1 MKTAIF
7 PVLVLTC
14 RAATA
19 QAEISAA
26 ELDSAAAAIE
36 PRVIEWR
43 RDFHRNP
50 ELANREFRT
59 SEKVAEHLR
68 ALGLE
73 VRTGMAHTG
82 VVAVIEGKLPGPTI
96 LLRAD
101 MDALPVTEKTDVPFR
116 STATGEFR
124 GRAVGVMH
132 ACGHD
137 AHTAILM
144 GVAEILVKL
153 RERLPGRVLLV
164 FQPAEE
170 GVPEGER
177 GGAPLMLDEGLLKI
191 ARPDAAFALH
201 VGSSLNT
208 GTVAIRPGPLM
219 AGSDFFRIIVTGK
232 QSHGSRPWQ
241 GVDAIVTAAQIVN
254 SLQTIVSR
262 QVDITELPSVVSI
275 GAVNG
280 GVRHNIIAETVEM
293 LGTIRT
299 FSPAMRQ
306 DIIERMKRTVTSIA
320 AAGGATAELEMM
332 PAPNP
337 VLTNEPALTEQ
348 VVNSLRAVLGADA
361 VKTSG
366 LLTVAEDFAHIANA
380 VPSAY
385 FWVGVTPPS
394 RSAKTAP
401 DNHSDLFYVDEA
413 GITVGLRT
421 LLRVAVDYLQSP
433 VRPDPPNK

>member
-1 MKTAIF
+1 MKPATYPGLLLAC
-7 PVLVLTC
+7 V
-14 RAATA
+14 AATSH
-19 QAEISAA
+19 AEITGA
-26 ELDSAAAAIE
+26 ELDSAAAAIG
-36 PRVIEWR
+36 PKVIEWR

-59 SEKVAEHLR
+59 SAKVAGHLR
-68 ALGLE
+68 GLGLA
-73 VRTGMAHTG
+73 VRTGIAHTG
-82 VVAVIEGKLPGPTI
+82 VVAVVEGKLPGPTI

-124 GRAVGVMH
+124 GRTVGVMH

-137 AHTAILM
+137 AHTAVLM
-144 GVAEILVKL
+144 GIAEILVKL
-153 RERLPGRVLLV
+153 RDRLPGKVLLV

-177 GGAPLMLDEGLLKI
+177 GGAPLMLDEGLLDI
-191 ARPDAAFALH
+191 AKPDAAFGFH

-208 GTVAIRPGPLM
+208 GTVSIRPGPLM
-219 AGSDFFRIIVTGK
+219 AGSDFFRIVVTGR

-241 GVDAIVTAAQIVN
+241 GVDAIVTAAQIVDA
-254 SLQTIVSR
+254 LQTIVSR
-262 QVDITELPSVVSI
+262 QVDITEMPAVVSI
-275 GAVNG
+275 GAING

-306 DIIERMKRTVTSIA
+306 DIMDRMDRTVTGIA
-320 AAGGATAELEMM
+320 AAAGATARLEMM

-337 VLTNEPALTEQ
+337 VLVNEPALTER
-348 VVNSLRAVLGADA
+348 VTESLRATLGADA

-366 LLTVAEDFAHIANA
+366 LLTVAEDFAYIARA
-380 VPSAY
+380 IPSVY
-385 FWVGVTPPS
+385 FWVGVTPPGQDA
-394 RSAKTAP
+394 RSAP

-413 GITVGLRT
+413 GIAVAMRAMLH
-421 LLRVAVDYLQSP
+421 VAVDFLQATP
-433 VRPDPPNK
+433 AAN